1 ILTCLDSLHSLDS
14 ASGFEPLGRGIEAL
28 RALLDYFIKQTIHL
42 LDELKISIFKIGVVL
57 SVIGMIWISF
67 IFLQGDKISEEI
79 VLKSS
84 NSHDLE
90 LNFNGKGIGY
100 YKIFMPEFAGD
111 QVFVQILDRNQNVI
125 SEESVQTKMSVG
137 YFDFEKS
144 GIYTAK
150 ITNPSENQINLQVEF
165 GDANSEDMIYS
176 GVMILVGAIMIIVS
190 SYMKLKNY
198 NIEQPDENI
207 S

>member
-1 ILTCLDSLHSLDS
+1 M
-14 ASGFEPLGRGIEAL
+14 
-28 RALLDYFIKQTIHL
+28 
-42 LDELKISIFKIGVVL
+42 L

-67 IFLQGDKISEEI
+67 VFLQGDRISEEV
-79 VLKSS
+79 VLKST
-84 NSHDLE
+84 NSHDIE

-100 YKIFMPEFAGD
+100 YKVFMPEFVGN
-111 QVFVQILDRNQNVI
+111 QVFVQILDRNQNII
-125 SEESVQTKMSVG
+125 SEEIVQTKMSVG
-137 YFDFEKS
+137 YFDFGKS
-144 GIYTAK
+144 GIYTIK

-165 GDANSEDMIYS
+165 GDANSENMISS

>member
-1 ILTCLDSLHSLDS
+1 MDSLHSLDS

-42 LDELKISIFKIGVVL
+42 LDELKISLFKIGLVI

-67 IFLQGDKISEEI
+67 VFLQGDRISEEV
-79 VLKSS
+79 VLKST
-84 NSHDLE
+84 NSHDIE

-100 YKIFMPEFAGD
+100 YKVFMPEFTGN
-111 QVFVQILDRNQNVI
+111 QVFVQILDKNQNII
-125 SEESVQTKMSVG
+125 SEEIIQTKMSVG

-150 ITNPSENQINLQVEF
+150 ITNPSENQINLQVEL
-165 GDANSEDMIYS
+165 GDASSDTMIPP
-176 GVMILVGAIMIIVS
+176 GVMILVGEVMIIVS

-198 NIEQPDENI
+198 SIEQPDENI